1 MEAFLS
7 NLAVQHPAIAGL
19 CVALVAFRAV
29 FKPLM
34 SLVHTIVESTPSK
47 SDDET
52 LSKIEQSRAYKA
64 LVWIVD
70 YLLSIKLPVVK
81 DGVVTLVEAVKSGDG
96 SAEKK

>member
-7 NLAVQHPAIAGL
+7 NLAVQHPFVAGTCMALIIA
-19 CVALVAFRAV
+19 RAV

-34 SLVHTIVESTPSK
+34 SLIHTVVESTPST
-47 SDDET
+47 SDDEA
-52 LSKIEQSRAYKA
+52 LSKFEQSKIYKG
-64 LVWIVD
+64 LSWVID

-81 DGVVTLVEAVKSGDG
+81 DGVATLMEAVKSSPE